1 MKVAVIGA
9 GTAGLYCIIDL
20 LESLPEFVKIDLIH
34 SRFINPIEVGESS
47 LVNFPHALS
56 CGVDYMHHFDSE
68 ELGSTVKYGVKFKN
82 WNNAN
87 FIPFASGSYG
97 IQFDTTKLPQFIIP
111 RLHEMYPNFSE
122 RLKTVKEIKSLG
134 KQVSVDGNKYD
145 YVIDC
150 RGYPEDYSDYIIT
163 DKVYLDSGIVV
174 KSFTPGDWEYTY
186 HIAHEHGWMFGI
198 PLQKTTGWGYL
209 WNSSVTSEL
218 EAQSNLI
225 NLLGEYQVE
234 YFSEDCKQF
243 KFKNYYAKSIV
254 NDDGNIFVN
263 GNRALF
269 LEPIQATSLGCY
281 GLINGL
287 IIDSIENKHYDHE
300 KYTTVM
306 DEVIKFINLH
316 YYNGSDYDTPFWK
329 MAQEGAREVL
339 NGINPAEYDWKYVID
354 WTPQFR
360 QKMFESFL

>member
-1 MKVAVIGA
+1 MKVAIVGA

-20 LESLPEFVKIDLIH
+20 LETLPEFVKIDLIH

-68 ELGSTVKYGVKFKN
+68 ELGSTIKYGVKFKN
-82 WNNAN
+82 WNKAG

-122 RLKTVKEIKSLG
+122 KLRTVKKIKSLG
-134 KQVSVDGNKYD
+134 KQVSIDGEIYD
-145 YVIDC
+145 FVVDC
-150 RGYPEDYSDYIIT
+150 RGYPEDYSDYVIT

-209 WNSSVTSEL
+209 WNSSITSEL

-225 NLLGEYQVE
+225 SLLEEYQVE
-234 YFSEDCKQF
+234 YFEG
-243 KFKNYYAKSIV
+243 IV
-254 NDDGNIFVN
+254 N
-263 GNRALF
+263 
-269 LEPIQATSLGCY
+269 SL
-281 GLINGL
+281 
-287 IIDSIENKHYDHE
+287 SSK
-300 KYTTVM
+300 TTMPRV
-306 DEVIKFINLH
+306 
-316 YYNGSDYDTPFWK
+316 
-329 MAQEGAREVL
+329 
-339 NGINPAEYDWKYVID
+339 
-354 WTPQFR
+354 
-360 QKMFESFL
+360 